1 MNNLVLSNRLWSR
14 VRGFRTPLDA
24 PKALL
29 ILFALALGGCTE
41 GMQSPQTIA
50 AADTGEVTVQPI
62 RVCDDSGNSCAQVN
76 LFADITAKI
85 LAQAKLKVSFLP
97 INQLNATRF
106 LSIDSDNVSR
116 AESEFYQLTRTGG
129 SGAFGR
135 NSGST
140 NTSGP
145 INVWFVDTLESTA
158 GYTQF
163 GLAWVGA
170 NGVVISSATLD
181 FNNGS
186 GRSDTLAHEIGHNL
200 GLTHGSGDGNPN
212 NVMTDGSNRNIP
224 RSVDDITPTGA
235 GLDVLSNSQI
245 KAIRSS
251 GFVVKVAG
259 DALASVTPA
268 ADRSS
273 LIEIAGLS
281 QSALR
286 PGLGFRVE
294 PPTSASTALSTAD
307 PTAVPEPT
315 SGWFALSLSGGLMLL
330 LTRRSGDARR
340 V

>member
-1 MNNLVLSNRLWSR
+1 M
-14 VRGFRTPLDA
+14 GA
-24 PKALL
+24 PRALL

-50 AADTGEVTVQPI
+50 AGDIGEVLVQPI

-85 LAQAKLKVSFLP
+85 LAQARLKISFLP

-106 LSIDSDNVSR
+106 LSIDSDDVSR

-135 NSGST
+135 NSSST

-170 NGVVISSATLD
+170 NGVVISRATLD

-200 GLTHGSGDGNPN
+200 GLTHNSGEGSAN
-212 NVMTDGSNRNIP
+212 NVMTDGSSRNIP
-224 RSVDDITPTGA
+224 RSVDDITPSGA
-235 GLDVLSNSQI
+235 GLDMLSNSQI
-245 KAIRSS
+245 KTIRSS
-251 GFVVKVAG
+251 GFIGQAAG
-259 DALASVTPA
+259 DVVALAIPA
-268 ADRSS
+268 ADRASISS
-273 LIEIAGLS
+273 SAARLGAEPQAVDSSANETAGVMAGVMA
-281 QSALR
+281 Q
-286 PGLGFRVE
+286 E
-294 PPTSASTALSTAD
+294 

-315 SGWFALSLSGGLMLL
+315 SGWLTLSVSSGLMLI
-330 LTRRSGDARR
+330 LTRRFGDHRR
-340 V
+340 G